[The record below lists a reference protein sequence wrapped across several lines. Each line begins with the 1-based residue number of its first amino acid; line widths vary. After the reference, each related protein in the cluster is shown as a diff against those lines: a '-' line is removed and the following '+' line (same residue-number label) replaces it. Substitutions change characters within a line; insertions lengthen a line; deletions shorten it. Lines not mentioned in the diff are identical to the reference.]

1 MTFDFYQ
8 LIAHAAK
15 NTFTNV
21 GNCCQSR
28 KSKQI
33 KLFSLKI
40 IKDGKATTP
49 FMSFGDRI
57 EVEMKADS
65 GTSIFG
71 KINQVVKEY
80 KK

>member
-1 MTFDFYQ
+1 MAGTVIGSGTVANQ
-8 LIAHAAK
+8 GSPNGSSCLAE
-15 NTFTNV
+15 V
-21 GNCCQSR
+21 RC
-28 KSKQI
+28 
-33 KLFSLKI
+33 LEI

-57 EVEMKADS
+57 EVEMKDNS
-65 GTSIFG
+65 GMSIFG